1 MDGFDEK
8 YLISCWDLRCLITD
22 FGVLANMNTFLRNK
36 ISVWALF
43 DHHFVTMSSKKTAKC
58 PWDGWPR
65 DGRGCSFYWVSNIWA
80 PCPREGQGLTTLRM
94 PVPPQF
100 QHFHQK
106 SSFLCLWVTHVRT
119 WRRVKVCFLSVGS
132 DAFLCHRPRGCVY
145 FTFSCFPCRFT
156 MGFKEPGK
164 SCFCLYFGRPCSLG
178 WALFFTPAAS
188 PWLLGISVVLKWA
201 WHHGTHRVI
210 VSSVCHCLFSPWTV
224 LAFLWIRVT
233 LEQVS
238 RHVVTTGIFGW
249 WIMPRIWVAL
259 TLTLSW
265 DPGLVM
271 YPKIA
276 PLPSGIRWWACKC
289 CQWSKQI
296 QPMSCCGTHPELQT
310 LWPALCFGGHRWKRL
325 SPSKGWPTGLWMP
338 PAWLTTP
345 KASYAHWIWEFTPLG
360 LWPLPGC

>member
-1 MDGFDEK
+1 MFLRRNKNRPRWVKSCPSRKYRAIQWMDLMRNIWFHAEILDVWLQTLVSW
-8 YLISCWDLRCLITD
+8 LIWTH
-22 FGVLANMNTFLRNK
+22 FLRNK

-43 DHHFVTMSSKKTAKC
+43 DHHFVSKSSKKTAKC

-65 DGRGCSFYWVSNIWA
+65 NGRGCSFSWVSNIWA

-106 SSFLCLWVTHVRT
+106 SSFLCLWDTHVRT
-119 WRRVKVCFLSVGS
+119 WRSVKVCFLSVGS
-132 DAFLCHRPRGCVY
+132 DAFLCHRPRGCGY
-145 FTFSCFPCRFT
+145 FAFSCFLCRFT
-156 MGFKEPGK
+156 MGFEEPGK

-201 WHHGTHRVI
+201 WHHGTHWVI

-259 TLTLSW
+259 
-265 DPGLVM
+265 
-271 YPKIA
+271 
-276 PLPSGIRWWACKC
+276 PSGIRWWACKC
-289 CQWSKQI
+289 CPWSKQI
-296 QPMSCCGTHPELQT
+296 CLITVLALQ
-310 LWPALCFGGHRWKRL
+310 
-325 SPSKGWPTGLWMP
+325 KGCWQILVVS
-338 PAWLTTP
+338 LV
-345 KASYAHWIWEFTPLG
+345 
-360 LWPLPGC
+360 